1 MEQKK
6 NGPARNATH
15 SVAGGQIAV
24 NDNNGN
30 GDNGGNKTRRVMIF
44 ALIVFVVA
52 ASFIG
57 LVYLDAISKRVYVEK
72 SEINASQ
79 IALSSKTGGIL
90 EELYVKEGDQI
101 SANDVVAR
109 VGNELVKSKDAGLVI
124 SRQDSIGKYFN
135 SGEEIVTVIKPEDLR
150 IVVRLAEDKGLKD
163 VKVGQR
169 VVFEV
174 DAFGTKQ
181 YEGIIDEVSPT
192 SRASD
197 VVFNISDQ
205 RQENEFNV
213 KARFNI
219 SEHPELKNGMSAK
232 MWIYK

>member
-6 NGPARNATH
+6 NDPARNTTH
-15 SVAGGQIAV
+15 SVAGGQIAE
-24 NDNNGN
+24 NNGDNNGN
-30 GDNGGNKTRRVMIF
+30 GNKTRQVMIF
-44 ALIVFVVA
+44 VLIIFVVA

-57 LVYLDAISKRVYVEK
+57 IIYLDAISKRVYVEK
-72 SEINASQ
+72 SEIDAPQ
-79 IALSSKTGGIL
+79 VALSSASRGIL
-90 EELYVKEGDQI
+90 EELYAKTGDEI
-101 SANDVVAR
+101 AADDIVAR

-124 SRQDSIGKYFN
+124 SRQDEIGKYFN
-135 SGEEIVTVIKPEDLR
+135 PGEAVVTMIRPFDLR
-150 IVVRLAEDKGLKD
+150 VVGRLEEDKGLKD

-169 VVFEV
+169 VFFEV

-181 YEGIIDEVSPT
+181 YEGVIDEVSPT

-197 VVFNISDQ
+197 VVFSISDQ

-219 SEHPELKNGMSAK
+219 SEYPELKNGMSAK

>member
-1 MEQKK
+1 MEQEK
-6 NGPARNATH
+6 NNQSANGD
-15 SVAGGQIAV
+15 G
-24 NDNNGN
+24 GN
-30 GDNGGNKTRRVMIF
+30 GENKTRRIMIF
-44 ALIVFVVA
+44 ALVVFVVA

-57 LVYLDAISKRVYVEK
+57 LVYLDAVSKRVYVEK
-72 SEINASQ
+72 SEIDAPQ
-79 IALSSKTGGIL
+79 IMLSAKEGGIL
-90 EELYVKEGDQI
+90 EELFVKTGDRV

-109 VGNELVKSKDAGLVI
+109 VGNELVKTKDAGLVI
-124 SRQDSIGKYFN
+124 SRQDLIGTYFN
-135 SGEEIVTVIKPEDLR
+135 PGEEVVTIIKPEDLR
-150 IVVRLAEDKGLKD
+150 VVGRLEEDKGLKD
-163 VKVGQR
+163 VQVGQR

-213 KARFNI
+213 KARFNL
-219 SEHPELKNGMSAK
+219 SEYPELKNGMSAK

>member
-1 MEQKK
+1 MEK
-6 NGPARNATH
+6 NNQSEGKH
-15 SVAGGQIAV
+15 STTEGE
-24 NDNNGN
+24 
-30 GDNGGNKTRRVMIF
+30 NKTRRIM
-44 ALIVFVVA
+44 VFVLVIFSVA

-72 SEINASQ
+72 SQVDAPQ
-79 IALSSKTGGIL
+79 IMLSAKAGGIL
-90 EELYVKEGDQI
+90 EELYAKEGDQI

-109 VGNELVKSKDAGLVI
+109 VGNELVKSKEAGLVI
-124 SRQDSIGKYFN
+124 SRQNSIGKYFN
-135 SGEEIVTVIKPEDLR
+135 PGEEIVTMIKPSDLR
-150 IVVRLAEDKGLKD
+150 VVGRLEEDKGLKD
-163 VKVGQR
+163 VKIGQR

-181 YEGIIDEVSPT
+181 YEGIIDEVSST

-213 KARFNI
+213 KARFNL
-219 SEHPELKNGMSAK
+219 SQNPELKNGMSAK

>member
-1 MEQKK
+1 MEQEK
-6 NGPARNATH
+6 NNQTE
-15 SVAGGQIAV
+15 
-24 NDNNGN
+24 NGN
-30 GDNGGNKTRRVMIF
+30 NSTKGENKTRRIMVF
-44 ALIVFVVA
+44 VLVVFVVA

-57 LVYLDAISKRVYVEK
+57 LVYLDAISKRVYIEK
-72 SEINASQ
+72 SEIDAPQ
-79 IALSSKTGGIL
+79 IMLSAKTGGIL
-90 EELYVKEGDQI
+90 EELFVKEGDQI

-124 SRQDSIGKYFN
+124 NRQDSIGKYFGP
-135 SGEEIVTVIKPEDLR
+135 GEEIVTMIKPGDLR
-150 IVVRLAEDKGLKD
+150 IVGRLAEDKGLKD

-213 KARFNI
+213 KARFNL
-219 SEHPELKNGMSAK
+219 SQDPELKNGMSAK

>member
-1 MEQKK
+1 MEQEK
-6 NGPARNATH
+6 NNQGENSH
-15 SVAGGQIAV
+15 STTKGE
-24 NDNNGN
+24 
-30 GDNGGNKTRRVMIF
+30 NKTRRIM
-44 ALIVFVVA
+44 VFVLVVFVIVA
-52 ASFIG
+52 SLIG
-57 LVYLDAISKRVYVEK
+57 LVYINAISKRVYVEK
-72 SEINASQ
+72 SEVDAPQ
-79 IALSSKTGGIL
+79 VTLSAKSGGIL
-90 EELYVKEGDQI
+90 EELFVKAGDKV

-109 VGNELVKSKDAGLVI
+109 VGNELVKSKDAGLII

-135 SGEEIVTVIKPEDLR
+135 SGEEIVTMIKPADLR
-150 IVVRLAEDKGLKD
+150 VVGRLEEDKGLKD
-163 VKVGQR
+163 VQVGQR

-174 DAFGTKQ
+174 DAFGAKQ

-213 KARFNI
+213 KARFNLLKY
-219 SEHPELKNGMSAK
+219 PELKNGMSAK

>member
-1 MEQKK
+1 MEQEK
-6 NGPARNATH
+6 NN
-15 SVAGGQIAV
+15 QIA
-24 NDNNGN
+24 DSHSTTKGEK
-30 GDNGGNKTRRVMIF
+30 KTRRIMIF
-44 ALIVFVVA
+44 ALVVFVVA

-57 LVYLDAISKRVYVEK
+57 LVYLDAISKRVYADK
-72 SEINASQ
+72 SEVDAPQ
-79 IALSSKTGGIL
+79 IMLSAKTGGIL
-90 EELYVKEGDQI
+90 EELFVKEGDQI

-135 SGEEIVTVIKPEDLR
+135 PGEEVVTVIKPVDLR
-150 IVVRLAEDKGLKD
+150 IVGRLAEDKGLKD

-169 VVFEV
+169 VVFEI
-174 DAFGTKQ
+174 DAFGAKQ

-213 KARFNI
+213 KARFNLAQY
-219 SEHPELKNGMSAK
+219 PELKNGMSAK

>member
-1 MEQKK
+1 MEQEK
-6 NGPARNATH
+6 NNPARIAAR
-15 SVAGGQIAV
+15 SVAGGQIA
-24 NDNNGN
+24 DSHSTTKGE
-30 GDNGGNKTRRVMIF
+30 NKTRRIM
-44 ALIVFVVA
+44 VFVLVVFVIV

-57 LVYLDAISKRVYVEK
+57 LVYVDAISKRVYVEK
-72 SEINASQ
+72 SEIDAPQ
-79 IALSSKTGGIL
+79 IALSSKSGGIL
-90 EELYVKEGDQI
+90 EELFVKEGDQI

-135 SGEEIVTVIKPEDLR
+135 PGEEIVTMIKPEDLR
-150 IVVRLAEDKGLKD
+150 IVGRLEEDKGLKD

-181 YEGIIDEVSPT
+181 FEGIIDEVSPT

-213 KARFNI
+213 KARFNL
-219 SEHPELKNGMSAK
+219 SKYPELKNGMSAK

>member
-6 NGPARNATH
+6 NNQNEISHNTTQGE
-15 SVAGGQIAV
+15 
-24 NDNNGN
+24 
-30 GDNGGNKTRRVMIF
+30 NKTRRIMIF

-52 ASFIG
+52 ASFIS
-57 LVYLDAISKRVYVEK
+57 LVYIDAISKRIYVEK
-72 SEINASQ
+72 SEVDASQ
-79 IALSSKTGGIL
+79 VVLSSKTGGIL
-90 EELYVKEGDQI
+90 EELYAKTGNQI

-124 SRQDSIGKYFN
+124 SRQDSIGKYF
-135 SGEEIVTVIKPEDLR
+135 SPGEEIVTMIKPADLR
-150 IVVRLAEDKGLKD
+150 VVGRLEEDKGLKD
-163 VKVGQR
+163 VQVGQR

-181 YEGIIDEVSPT
+181 YEGIVDEVSPT
-192 SRASD
+192 SRSSD

-213 KARFNI
+213 KARFNL
-219 SEHPELKNGMSAK
+219 SEYPELKNGMSAK

>member
-1 MEQKK
+1 M
-6 NGPARNATH
+6 
-15 SVAGGQIAV
+15 
-24 NDNNGN
+24 
-30 GDNGGNKTRRVMIF
+30 
-44 ALIVFVVA
+44 
-52 ASFIG
+52 
-57 LVYLDAISKRVYVEK
+57 
-72 SEINASQ
+72 
-79 IALSSKTGGIL
+79 
-90 EELYVKEGDQI
+90 
-101 SANDVVAR
+101 
-109 VGNELVKSKDAGLVI
+109 
-124 SRQDSIGKYFN
+124 
-135 SGEEIVTVIKPEDLR
+135 R
-150 IVVRLAEDKGLKD
+150 IVGRLEEDKGLKD

-213 KARFNI
+213 KARFNL
-219 SEHPELKNGMSAK
+219 SQDPELKNGMSAK

>member
-1 MEQKK
+1 MEQEK
-6 NGPARNATH
+6 NNPITNSPKGE
-15 SVAGGQIAV
+15 
-24 NDNNGN
+24 
-30 GDNGGNKTRRVMIF
+30 NKTRRIMIF
-44 ALIVFVVA
+44 VLVIFVIV

-57 LVYLDAISKRVYVEK
+57 LVYIDAISKRVYVEK
-72 SEINASQ
+72 SEIDAPQ
-79 IALSSKTGGIL
+79 IVLSSKAGGIL
-90 EELYVKEGDQI
+90 EELFVKEGDQI

-124 SRQDSIGKYFN
+124 SRQNSIGKYFN
-135 SGEEIVTVIKPEDLR
+135 PGEEIVTVIKPANLR
-150 IVVRLAEDKGLKD
+150 VVGRLEEDKGLKD

-192 SRASD
+192 SRSSD

-213 KARFNI
+213 KARFNL
-219 SEHPELKNGMSAK
+219 SENPELKNGMSAK

>member
-1 MEQKK
+1 MEQGK
-6 NGPARNATH
+6 NN
-15 SVAGGQIAV
+15 QIA
-24 NDNNGN
+24 DSHSTTKSEK
-30 GDNGGNKTRRVMIF
+30 KTRRIMVL
-44 ALIVFVVA
+44 ALVVFVVA

-57 LVYLDAISKRVYVEK
+57 LVYLDAIAKRVYVDK
-72 SEINASQ
+72 SEVDAPQ
-79 IALSSKTGGIL
+79 ITLSSKSGGIL
-90 EELYVKEGDQI
+90 EELFVKAGDQI

-135 SGEEIVTVIKPEDLR
+135 PGEEVVTMIKPENLR
-150 IVVRLAEDKGLKD
+150 IVGRLEEDKGLKD

-169 VVFEV
+169 VFFEV

-213 KARFNI
+213 KARFNL
-219 SEHPELKNGMSAK
+219 SQYPELKNGMSAK

>member
-1 MEQKK
+1 MEQQK
-6 NGPARNATH
+6 NNHNPN
-15 SVAGGQIAV
+15 
-24 NDNNGN
+24 NDNHSASVGE
-30 GDNGGNKTRRVMIF
+30 NKTRRIMIF

-72 SEINASQ
+72 SEIDAPQ
-79 IALSSKTGGIL
+79 ITLSSKSGGIL
-90 EELYVKEGDQI
+90 EELFVKEGDQI

-124 SRQDSIGKYFN
+124 NRQDSIGKYFN
-135 SGEEIVTVIKPEDLR
+135 PGEEIVTMIKPEDLR
-150 IVVRLAEDKGLKD
+150 VVGRLEEDKGLKD

-213 KARFNI
+213 KARFNLSQI
-219 SEHPELKNGMSAK
+219 SGAQKRNVGQNVDL
-232 MWIYK
+232 